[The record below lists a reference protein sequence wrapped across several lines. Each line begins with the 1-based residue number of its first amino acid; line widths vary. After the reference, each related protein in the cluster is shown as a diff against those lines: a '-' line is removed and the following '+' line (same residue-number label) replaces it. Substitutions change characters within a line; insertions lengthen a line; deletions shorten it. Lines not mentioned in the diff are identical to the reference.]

1 MRRTAWVVAGLCFAA
16 ASALACQ
23 PRATKVGGGDDL
35 PEDQWSRGVFLYGQS
50 CAGCHGDNGEGD
62 EATPAIAGD
71 GALSSTAP
79 EGSDRQATFDDA
91 ADLFGY
97 VKSDMPPL
105 APGSLSDDEYWAI
118 IHYVLKQ
125 AQIDPGVE
133 VVGPDNAASIKL
145 R

>member
-1 MRRTAWVVAGLCFAA
+1 M
-16 ASALACQ
+16 
-23 PRATKVGGGDDL
+23 GGGDDL

-62 EATPAIAGD
+62 EETPAIAGD
-71 GALSSTAP
+71 GALSSSAA
-79 EGSDRQATFDDA
+79 EGSERQATFDTA
-91 ADLFGY
+91 ADVFAY

-118 IHYVLKQ
+118 VHYVLKQ
-125 AQIDPGVE
+125 AQIDLGVDTL
-133 VVGPDNAASIKL
+133 GADNAASIKL